1 MNTRFFIVL
10 TVLMTLLLV
19 GCAALQRA
27 QYHEVPL
34 SEEQALLS
42 RVFRT
47 DVTETL
53 RGIAL
58 FSLEQP
64 SGGRHS
70 HRLAMA
76 VSHPTHLRLESL
88 PSFGIPAFFLSLSSS
103 TFKVYVPGNKRFY
116 IGAATEENF
125 YSFLNIPLSPEEIP
139 SLLTGTP
146 PIKPSVEE
154 GRHLGMYRND
164 RGEYR
169 IDLRSRDGAL
179 LQSLRANNDHDM
191 TGLEV
196 FGKNGRRRYE
206 ASFSR
211 YQSTGGGTSSY
222 PGHISVKIGEFL
234 PTIFT
239 VDFSETVVTR
249 GEDPSF
255 FGLSAPPGVE
265 IIYMD

>member
-1 MNTRFFIVL
+1 MNARFFIVL
-10 TVLMTLLLV
+10 PALMALLLT
-19 GCAALQRA
+19 GCAAMQRA

-76 VSHPTHLRLESL
+76 VSHPSDLRLESL
-88 PSFGIPAFFLSLSSS
+88 PSFGIPAFFLSLSSGA
-103 TFKVYVPGNKRFY
+103 FKVYVPGNNRFY
-116 IGAATEENF
+116 IGAATKDNLH
-125 YSFLNIPLSPEEIP
+125 SFLNIPLSPEEIP

-146 PIKPSVEE
+146 PIKPSAEE
-154 GRHLGMYRND
+154 GQHLGMYRSD

-179 LQSLRANNDHDM
+179 LQSLRVNNDHDM

-196 FGKNGRRRYE
+196 FGEKGRRRYE

-211 YQSTGGGTSSY
+211 QRCTGTSSY
-222 PGHISVKIGEFL
+222 PEHISVKIGEFL

-239 VDFSETVVTR
+239 VDLSDTVVTR
-249 GEDPSF
+249 GEGPSF
-255 FGLSAPPGVE
+255 FDLSAPPGVE